1 MKLIAIKKS
10 LLIAPIVLGSML
22 IPITSAHAAEYT
34 IDPRFDGNPNI
45 GVKQTLSTGYSFH
58 HGNAPGLP
66 TPSRN
71 NQGVY
76 VGGYWSGKVT
86 VTAHYMF
93 TSMDKLVMLDVS
105 GRGSDNTATVYG
117 RGFYDANFLAKA
129 GYNSWT
135 EYNIRYPE
143 KDDYNKNDNGNHIM
157 NVLNDRNSNIFFG
170 SIHYNAATSM
180 ADPTYLRSTNPGL
193 KNRYVVSADADGK
206 FTPFDAVNRTFVHN
220 NNMTD
225 RKAVWQATRL
235 GDISINST
243 KNDIKWLNNTT
254 GVTDNTPDHI
264 APSGQ
269 YLINSNHDGDK
280 KMLSW
285 TTGDTNSKNKYF
297 TTGDTVSFRNMSP
310 IIQDGG
316 KNDGLTAFRSNQVFR
331 QSIWI
336 PDGFDYT
343 DGSARLYAIKTDGSR
358 VDATSRASFVL
369 SRASYDSVSNWS
381 ADGSTTTDMHRLVAT
396 VTNIKA
402 TGNGDYNNSS
412 TIGYSL
418 IVPTKVNATAHT
430 DRPYAIRGGSQILN
444 GEWHDS
450 GTDKVYIWNPS
461 KPASTTTSANAIV
474 FNNDSASD
482 FGENT
487 LFYDGG
493 SFANNKTF
501 RSNED
506 DGYYTWHRMNASAAV
521 PDYVLNDKGFNS
533 SIAPWQST
541 QPLVFTIPYD
551 NRYVTPIGGMIQR
564 SINFPSPVISV
575 QGQGQNYGWQNAVGD
590 SQTAGTT
597 GQNLR
602 LEGVKIKLNNADA
615 TFPGD
620 IEYQAH
626 VQNEGWNGWVKNG
639 QLGGIES
646 RGLQMEAL
654 QIRLTGE
661 LANNYDV
668 QYRAYVNGD
677 GWQGW
682 VSNGAV
688 AGTTGQGKTMEA
700 VQVRLVKKA
709 NGGTPLIQRM
719 NVGTNGITGQ
729 DTGSS
734 YVITIPAS
742 LVNAYRNQNVD
753 WGAVLKYKVKT
764 NIPGKGVKISSA
776 PSSDDEVSGKQTSG
790 TVYNYLE
797 TPSNTFTFDTV
808 SKDGDHL
815 PINQF
820 GSNLNDSV
828 HFVNGQEYG
837 YESQFGNIAKVSGSS
852 GVGEPLKKV
861 QLTASIKPNQIV
873 NAANV
878 YKGNTLVWSG
888 YVKAGQTALQGSS
901 KANIN
906 GLSASDW
913 ASSFSGTIATSDNNS
928 AHNRTIGVGKTITIN
943 ASSNLLNNKTALY
956 DADDLRMVLLTDT
969 DDANN
974 QTNLTSNYGDTGNE
988 LTGTLT
994 NSTGLVNDSSGTLSQ
1009 QVSRVKPG
1017 AMIVK
1022 HGQWPA
1028 SLNDNG
1034 SSINLNSSSIQGRE
1048 VFDYRLSQFLGNSN
1062 LPTEGYATPFSMT
1075 AAYNTH
1081 AEPTGV
1087 SDITVKAYDLAGH
1100 ITDVTKQFTIA
1111 INGGKVSAVMNQDAV
1126 NAVTGKVGSAYNK
1139 LYVLNVPMKNQTD
1152 TASTVRN
1159 EIDGSANI
1167 NGQTV
1172 DAPYINE
1179 FIPPE
1184 TPYMYGYSATSA
1196 SDSFTPSDPEKDK
1209 GKIAYGTS
1217 DGASTSAQISTA
1229 PVQWVIREQL
1239 GDMSNPKNPQKYN
1252 YAKFNATF
1260 PDAALFQNGSN
1271 VTWHVYNESG
1281 TDVSSKFTGSATTG
1295 SGFKIQASDSFLKDM
1310 SNYNHKYY
1318 FVINQTTQNS
1328 HANRLAMA
1336 TKAGLGNVFS
1346 AFRSLKSA
1354 MTAFFGA
1361 VGIGNTDKTVAT
1373 QNFDMQSDLNL
1384 LQVNSTKS
1392 GLNEKMSELNT
1403 NPFTNGKYNIQ
1414 NVALAR
1420 PLSGYTITGA
1430 ASQYATDARKY
1441 ESYTTSFTANGADT
1455 AQAVTPG
1462 SVKIIDSVTN
1472 TDVTSEYNVT
1482 VSDQKVIVVASQK
1495 ALDRLHG
1502 YHKTA
1507 ANANAQ
1513 DIVTFHVGTW
1523 GSRQS
1528 DTVATWYATHN
1539 INGYNDAQ
1547 SVERVTI
1554 PQAHAGHKEIY
1565 VSPAGQNKWQT
1576 TDMTLNSISEAVDLK
1591 IRVTVPNDLH
1601 NKDMTDFIAHYVGS
1615 EITPF
1620 VNQADATATVMLG
1633 ENNDYSKGSV
1643 MVPTNATASSKS
1655 LNDSRVLWELPS
1667 TLVAQLNTTNAINA
1681 APTYTVIIH
1690 NIRFTP
1696 TSSRT
1701 IDQYTSYLTKDNQVV
1716 IPVGGV
1722 TTSSNGSQAPM
1733 DGNYFEGR
1741 NGGIVD
1747 STIGSLG
1754 SGATL
1759 GTHSGKINIILSTAD
1774 ARQEGYVN
1782 GGESNTSFTRT
1793 GSN

>member
-1 MKLIAIKKS
+1 MNNKLLLKS
-10 LLIAPIVLGSML
+10 LMIAPLALSLLAIA
-22 IPITSAHAAEYT
+22 PKNAHADAYT
-34 IDPRFDGNPNI
+34 VDPRFAGNPNI
-45 GVKQTLSTGYSFH
+45 GVNQSITTRYSFH
-58 HGNAPGLP
+58 HGGNPVLG
-66 TPSRN
+66 SDNIWR
-71 NQGVY
+71 
-76 VGGYWSGKVT
+76 GGYWAGATNVSLTYKFISMNQMVVVANGASASTYTNSST
-86 VTAHYMF
+86 V
-93 TSMDKLVMLDVS
+93 
-105 GRGSDNTATVYG
+105 RGG
-117 RGFYDANFLAKA
+117 GFYDTNFLAKF
-129 GYNSWT
+129 GYNSWVQ
-135 EYNIRYPE
+135 NGVSQPE
-143 KDDYNKNDNGNHIM
+143 KRSDYDYSSGLMSYITNQANGIWY
-157 NVLNDRNSNIFFG
+157 G
-170 SIHYNAATSM
+170 STHYNASTSFQRNVYYYERQSGVQS
-180 ADPTYLRSTNPGL
+180 DYLVYGDSNNDFVPFTVI
-193 KNRYVVSADADGK
+193 NRYFMDNHTQAQWAAAPLGNI
-206 FTPFDAVNRTFVHN
+206 TLN
-220 NNMTD
+220 N
-225 RKAVWQATRL
+225 A
-235 GDISINST
+235 
-243 KNDIKWLNNTT
+243 DIKWINNTT
-254 GVTDNTPDHI
+254 GADNYTSYKQGYVI
-264 APSGQ
+264 APGGS
-269 YLINSNHDGDK
+269 YTINNNHDSDK

-285 TTGDTNSKNKYF
+285 PSGGSTGKYYTTGDKL
-297 TTGDTVSFRNMSP
+297 VLRNMSP
-310 IIQDGG
+310 IIQADGSDYG
-316 KNDGLTAFRSNQVFR
+316 KSKNGGLSKFQPNQVFR
-331 QSIWI
+331 QALWI
-336 PDGFDYT
+336 PDGFTYNMGDAKVYAIQT
-343 DGSARLYAIKTDGSR
+343 DGSKIDVTDRFDQFYGTYGGTDT
-358 VDATSRASFVL
+358 VT
-369 SRASYDSVSNWS
+369 NWS
-381 ADGSTTTDMHRLVAT
+381 QDGSTTTNMRRLVFTAK
-396 VTNIKA
+396 NINDNS
-402 TGNGDYNNSS
+402 TGGYNNAK
-412 TIGYSL
+412 TVGYSVM
-418 IVPTKVNATAHT
+418 VPVTVNATAHT
-430 DRPYAIRGGSQILN
+430 DKPYAIRGGSQIIN
-444 GEWHDS
+444 GVWHDT
-450 GTDKVYIWNPS
+450 GTDKIYIWNPS
-461 KPASTTTSANAIV
+461 KPVSTTTSANATV
-474 FNNDSASD
+474 FKNDSVSD
-482 FGENT
+482 FTENT
-487 LFYDGG
+487 LFYDGD

-506 DGYYTWHRMNASAAV
+506 DGYYTWHRMIASAAV
-521 PDYVLNDKGFNS
+521 PDYVLNNKASDS

-551 NRYVTPIGGMIQR
+551 NRYVTPIGG
-564 SINFPSPVISV
+564 SV
-575 QGQGQNYGWQNAVGD
+575 SRNMPTW
-590 SQTAGTT
+590 TT
-597 GQNLR
+597 M
-602 LEGVKIKLNNADA
+602 
-615 TFPGD
+615 T
-620 IEYQAH
+620 
-626 VQNEGWNGWVKNG
+626 
-639 QLGGIES
+639 
-646 RGLQMEAL
+646 
-654 QIRLTGE
+654 
-661 LANNYDV
+661 
-668 QYRAYVNGD
+668 
-677 GWQGW
+677 
-682 VSNGAV
+682 
-688 AGTTGQGKTMEA
+688 
-700 VQVRLVKKA
+700 
-709 NGGTPLIQRM
+709 
-719 NVGTNGITGQ
+719 VGTNGITGQ

-742 LVNAYRNQNVD
+742 LVNAYRDQNVD

-764 NIPGKGVKISSA
+764 NIPGKGVQIAST
-776 PSSDDEVSGKQTSG
+776 PSSNDEVSGQQAG
-790 TVYNYLE
+790 DTVYNYLE
-797 TPSNTFTFDTV
+797 SPTNTFTFDTV
-808 SKDGDHL
+808 SEYGDRL
-815 PINQF
+815 PISQF

-837 YESQFGNIAKVSGSS
+837 YESQFGNIAKASGSS

-873 NAANV
+873 SSANV

-888 YVKAGQTALQGSS
+888 YVRIGETKLTGSS
-901 KANIN
+901 RANIN

-913 ASSFSGTIATSDNNS
+913 SSSFSGTITTSDNNS

-943 ASSNLLNNKTALY
+943 ASSDLLNNKTALY
-956 DADDLRMVLLTDT
+956 DTDDLHMVLLTDT
-969 DDANN
+969 DDAAN
-974 QTNLTSNYGDTGNE
+974 QTNLTTNYGDTGNE
-988 LTGTLT
+988 LMGTLT
-994 NSTGLVNDSSGTLSQ
+994 NSIGLLNDSSSTLAQ
-1009 QVSRVKPG
+1009 RVSRVKPG

-1034 SSINLNSSSIQGRE
+1034 DSINLNSSSIQGRE

-1075 AAYNTH
+1075 AAYNIQ
-1081 AEPTGV
+1081 AQPTGV
-1087 SDITVKAYDLAGH
+1087 SDITVKAYDLAGN
-1100 ITDVTKQFTIA
+1100 ITDVTKQFTITT
-1111 INGGKVSAVMNQDAV
+1111 NSGKVSAVMNQDAV

-1152 TASTVRN
+1152 NASTVRN
-1159 EIDGSANI
+1159 EIDGSATI

-1172 DAPYINE
+1172 NAPYINE

-1184 TPYMYGYSATSA
+1184 TPYMYGYSATSTA
-1196 SDSFTPSDPEKDK
+1196 DSFTPSDPEKDK

-1217 DGASTSAQISTA
+1217 DGASTSTQISTA

-1239 GDMSNPKNPQKYN
+1239 GDMSNPNNPQKYA

-1260 PDAALFQNGSN
+1260 PDAALFQNGSK

-1336 TKAGLGNVFS
+1336 AKAGLGNVFS

-1384 LQVNSTKS
+1384 LQINSTKS

-1403 NPFTNGKYNIQ
+1403 NPFTNGKYTIQ

-1430 ASQYATDARKY
+1430 ASQYATDAREY

-1507 ANANAQ
+1507 ANADTQ
-1513 DIVTFHVGTW
+1513 DIVTFHVDTW

-1539 INGYNDAQ
+1539 INSYNDAQ

-1576 TDMTLNSISEAVDLK
+1576 TDMTLDSISEAVDLK

-1601 NKDMTDFIAHYVGS
+1601 NKDFTDFIAHYVGS

-1633 ENNDYSKGSV
+1633 ENNDYSKGSA
-1643 MVPTNATASSKS
+1643 MVPTNASASSNS
-1655 LNDSRVLWELPS
+1655 LNNSRVLWQLPS
-1667 TLVAQLNTTNAINA
+1667 TLVTQLNTTNAINA

-1696 TSSRT
+1696 TNSRT
-1701 IDQYTSYLTKDNQVV
+1701 IDQYTSYLTKNNQVV

-1741 NGGIVD
+1741 NGAIVD

-1754 SGATL
+1754 SGTTL
-1759 GTHSGKINIILSTAD
+1759 GAHSGQINIILSTAN
-1774 ARQEGYVN
+1774 ALQEGYVN
-1782 GGESNTSFTRT
+1782 GGESNTSFTST

>member
-1 MKLIAIKKS
+1 M
-10 LLIAPIVLGSML
+10 IAPIVLGAL
-22 IPITSAHAAEYT
+22 IINSSTAHADDYA
-34 IDPRFDGNPNI
+34 IDPRFTGNPDMN
-45 GVKQTLSTGYSFH
+45 VTKSLSQWFSFH
-58 HGNAPGLP
+58 HGGLYSDPPRNAD
-66 TPSRN
+66 
-71 NQGVY
+71 GVF
-76 VGGYWSGKVT
+76 VGGYWSGKLDVNGTYKFISMDKMVILSANVNGSQNTATNTGGGFYDGMFVAPNDYQSWIQKGVSQPERRASYDYGSDLINT
-86 VTAHYMF
+86 VSKNNRLIYGAIHYNGS
-93 TSMDKLVMLDVS
+93 TSMDASNYRQASAGLPSQYIVS
-105 GRGSDNTATVYG
+105 A
-117 RGFYDANFLAKA
+117 
-129 GYNSWT
+129 
-135 EYNIRYPE
+135 
-143 KDDYNKNDNGNHIM
+143 
-157 NVLNDRNSNIFFG
+157 NSNGDFIPF
-170 SIHYNAATSM
+170 NLVNRTLNVAAGNQSNWTAS
-180 ADPTYLRSTNPGL
+180 
-193 KNRYVVSADADGK
+193 
-206 FTPFDAVNRTFVHN
+206 PFDAIHIKAADVN
-220 NNMTD
+220 
-225 RKAVWQATRL
+225 
-235 GDISINST
+235 
-243 KNDIKWLNNTT
+243 IKWINNTT

-269 YLINSNHDGDK
+269 YLINDNHDGDM

-285 TTGDTNSKNKYF
+285 TTGDVNSNNKYF

-316 KNDGLTAFRSNQVFR
+316 KNGGLANFRSDQVFR

-343 DGSARLYAIKTDGSR
+343 DGTARLYAIKTDGSR
-358 VDATSRASFVL
+358 VDVTSRASFVL
-369 SRASYDSVSNWS
+369 SRASSDSVSGWS

-396 VTNIKA
+396 VTNINA
-402 TGNGDYNNSS
+402 TGDGDYNNPS

-430 DRPYAIRGGSQILN
+430 DKPYAIRGGSQIIN
-444 GEWHDS
+444 GIWHDT
-450 GTDKVYIWNPS
+450 GTDKVYIWTPP
-461 KPASTTTSANAIV
+461 KPASTPTSANATV
-474 FNNDSASD
+474 FKNDSSSD
-482 FGENT
+482 FAQNT
-487 LFYDGG
+487 LFYDDG
-493 SFANNKTF
+493 SYANNKTF
-501 RSNED
+501 RSNES
-506 DGYYTWHRMNASAAV
+506 DGYYTWHRMNASDAV
-521 PDYVLNDKGFNS
+521 PDYVFNNKGAGS
-533 SIAPWQST
+533 GIGPWQST

-551 NRYVTPIGGMIQR
+551 NRYVTPIGGNVTR
-564 SINFPSPVISV
+564 SANVPSPVISV
-575 QGQGQNYGWQNAVGD
+575 QGQGQNYGWQGAVGD
-590 SQTAGTT
+590 GQTAGTT

-602 LEGVKIKLNNADA
+602 MEGVKIKLNNAYS
-615 TFPGD
+615 TFQGD

-626 VQNEGWNGWVKNG
+626 VQNIGWQGWVKNG
-639 QLGGIES
+639 QLGGTEGRS
-646 RGLQMEAL
+646 LQMEAL

-668 QYRAYVNGD
+668 QYRAYVNGV
-677 GWQGW
+677 GWQDW
-682 VSNGAV
+682 VYNGAV
-688 AGTTGQGKTMEA
+688 AGTTGQGKAMEA
-700 VQVRLVKKA
+700 IQVRLVKKA
-709 NGGTPLIQRM
+709 NGASLTQTL
-719 NVGTNGITGQ
+719 NVGSNGITGQ

-742 LVNAYRNQNVD
+742 LVNAYRNVNVD

-764 NIPGKGVKISSA
+764 NIPGKGVQISSA
-776 PSSDDEVSGKQTSG
+776 PSTNDEVSGQQASG
-790 TVYNYLE
+790 SVYNYLE
-797 TPSNTFTFDTV
+797 TPADTYTFDTV
-808 SKDGDHL
+808 SMKADRL
-815 PINQF
+815 PVNQF

-837 YESQFGNIAKVSGSS
+837 YESQFGNIAKMSGSS

-873 NAANV
+873 NIVDV

-888 YVKAGQTALQGSS
+888 AVVSGLPVLLGS
-901 KANIN
+901 AHGNIN
-906 GLSASDW
+906 GVSVSDW
-913 ASSFSGTIATSDNNS
+913 SSGFTGTITTSDNNP
-928 AHNRTIGVGKTITIN
+928 AHNRVLGVGKTITIN
-943 ASSNLLNNKTALY
+943 VNSNLLNNKTALY
-956 DADDLRMVLLTDT
+956 DADDLRMVVRVDN
-969 DDANN
+969 DDAVN
-974 QTNLTSNYGDTGNE
+974 QTSLTSNYGDAGNE

-994 NSTGLVNDSSGTLSQ
+994 NSTGLVNDSSSTLSQ

-1022 HGQWPA
+1022 HGQWPS

-1075 AAYNTH
+1075 ASYN
-1081 AEPTGV
+1081 AQAQPTGV
-1087 SDITVKAYDLAGH
+1087 SDIIVKAYDLAGN
-1100 ITDVTKQFTIA
+1100 ITDVTKQFTIT
-1111 INGGKVSAVMNQDAV
+1111 IDNGKVSAVMNQDAV

-1139 LYVLNVPMKNQTD
+1139 LYVLSVPMKNQSD
-1152 TASTVRN
+1152 TAATVRN
-1159 EIDGSANI
+1159 GINGSANI

-1172 DAPYINE
+1172 DAPYISE

-1184 TPYMYGYSATSA
+1184 TPYMYGYSATSSA
-1196 SDSFTPSDPEKDK
+1196 NSFDPKDPEKDK

-1239 GDMSNPKNPQKYN
+1239 GDMSSPNVPQKYN
-1252 YAKFNATF
+1252 YAKFNVTF

-1318 FVINQTTQNS
+1318 FVINQTTQNN

-1336 TKAGLGNVFS
+1336 AKAGLGNVFS

-1373 QNFDMQSDLNL
+1373 QNFDMQSDMNL
-1384 LQVNSTKS
+1384 LQINSTKS
-1392 GLNEKMSELNT
+1392 GLNEKMSELNA
-1403 NPFTNGKYNIQ
+1403 NPFTNGKYSIQ
-1414 NVALAR
+1414 NVALVR
-1420 PLSGYTITGA
+1420 PLSGYTVTGA
-1430 ASQYATDARKY
+1430 ASQYATDARAY

-1482 VSDQKVIVVASQK
+1482 VNDQKVIVVASQK

-1502 YHKTA
+1502 YHKA
-1507 ANANAQ
+1507 ASNADAQ
-1513 DIVTFHVGTW
+1513 DIVSFHVDTW

-1565 VSPAGQNKWQT
+1565 VSPAGQNKWQS
-1576 TDMTLNSISEAVDLK
+1576 TDMTLSSISDAVDLK

-1601 NKDMTDFIAHYVGS
+1601 NKDMSDFIAHYVGS

-1620 VNQADATATVMLG
+1620 VNQAEATATVMLG
-1633 ENNDYSKGSV
+1633 ENDDYSKGSA
-1643 MVPTNATASSKS
+1643 MVPTNADVSSKS

-1667 TLVAQLNTTNAINA
+1667 TLVTQLNTTNAINA

-1696 TSSRT
+1696 TNSRT
-1701 IDQYTSYLTKDNQVV
+1701 IDQYTAYLAKNDQVV

-1722 TTSSNGSQAPM
+1722 TTSSTGSQAPM

-1741 NGGIVD
+1741 NGAIVD

-1754 SGATL
+1754 SGTSL
-1759 GTHSGKINIILSTAD
+1759 GAHSGKINIILSTAD

-1782 GGESNTSFTRT
+1782 GGESNTSFTST

>member
-22 IPITSAHAAEYT
+22 IPFTSAHAAEYT

-45 GVKQTLSTGYSFH
+45 GVKQSLSAWYSFH
-58 HGNAPGLP
+58 HGGYPGMNAA
-66 TPSRN
+66 
-71 NQGVY
+71 GVHI
-76 VGGYWSGKVT
+76 GGYWSGKTT
-86 VTAHYMF
+86 VTGHYKF
-93 TSMDKLVMLDVS
+93 TSMDKLVMLDATGVN
-105 GRGSDNTATVYG
+105 SDNSASVIG
-117 RGFYDANFLAKA
+117 GGFYDADFLSPA
-129 GYNSWT
+129 GYNSWI
-135 EYNIRYPE
+135 EKNVHQPE
-143 KDDYNKNDNGNHIM
+143 RTNFNENDNGNKLM
-157 NVLNDRNSNIFFG
+157 NIISDKSNDIFFG
-170 SIHYNAATSM
+170 AFHYNKTTSM
-180 ADPTYLRSTNPGL
+180 ENPRFLRTASAGL
-193 KNRYVVSADADGK
+193 KSSYDVSANSDGT
-206 FTPFDAVNRTFVHN
+206 FSPFDAVNRYFADNHTS
-220 NNMTD
+220 
-225 RKAVWQATRL
+225 AVWQASRL

-243 KNDIKWLNNTT
+243 KNDIKWINNTT

-269 YLINSNHDGDK
+269 YLINDNHDGDK

-285 TTGDTNSKNKYF
+285 STGDVNSKNKYF

-316 KNDGLTAFRSNQVFR
+316 KNGGLTAFRSNQVFR

-358 VDATSRASFVL
+358 VDVTSRASFVL

-412 TIGYSL
+412 IIGYSL

-430 DRPYAIRGGSQILN
+430 DKPYAIRGGSQIIN
-444 GEWHDS
+444 GVWHDT

-506 DGYYTWHRMNASAAV
+506 DGYYAWHRMIASAAV

-551 NRYVTPIGGMIQR
+551 NRYVTPIGGNVSRNM
-564 SINFPSPVISV
+564 PT
-575 QGQGQNYGWQNAVGD
+575 W
-590 SQTAGTT
+590 TT
-597 GQNLR
+597 M
-602 LEGVKIKLNNADA
+602 
-615 TFPGD
+615 T
-620 IEYQAH
+620 
-626 VQNEGWNGWVKNG
+626 
-639 QLGGIES
+639 
-646 RGLQMEAL
+646 
-654 QIRLTGE
+654 
-661 LANNYDV
+661 
-668 QYRAYVNGD
+668 
-677 GWQGW
+677 
-682 VSNGAV
+682 
-688 AGTTGQGKTMEA
+688 
-700 VQVRLVKKA
+700 
-709 NGGTPLIQRM
+709 
-719 NVGTNGITGQ
+719 VGTNGITGQ

-734 YVITIPAS
+734 YVITVPAS

-776 PSSDDEVSGKQTSG
+776 SSTNDEVSGQQASG
-790 TVYNYLE
+790 NVYNYLE
-797 TPSNTFTFDTV
+797 TPSSTFTFDTV
-808 SKDGDHL
+808 SKYGDHL
-815 PINQF
+815 PISQF

-861 QLTASIKPNQIV
+861 QLMASIKPNQIV

-888 YVKAGQTALQGSS
+888 YVRVGQTALQGSS
-901 KANIN
+901 SANIN

-913 ASSFSGTIATSDNNS
+913 SSSFSGTIATSDNNS

-943 ASSNLLNNKTALY
+943 ASSDLLNNKTALY
-956 DADDLRMVLLTDT
+956 DTDDLHMVLLTDT
-969 DDANN
+969 DDAAN
-974 QTNLTSNYGDTGNE
+974 QTNLTTNYGDTGNE
-988 LTGTLT
+988 LMGTLT
-994 NSTGLVNDSSGTLSQ
+994 NSIGLLNDSSSTLAQ

-1087 SDITVKAYDLAGH
+1087 SDITVKAYDLAGN

-1159 EIDGSANI
+1159 DIGGSANI

-1271 VTWHVYNESG
+1271 VTWRVYNESG

-1328 HANRLAMA
+1328 HDNRLAMA

-1482 VSDQKVIVVASQK
+1482 ISDQKVIVVASQK

-1507 ANANAQ
+1507 ANADTQ
-1513 DIVTFHVGTW
+1513 DIVTFHVDTW

-1528 DTVATWYATHN
+1528 DTVVTWYATHN

-1547 SVERVTI
+1547 SAERVTI

-1681 APTYTVIIH
+1681 APTYTVIIR

-1759 GTHSGKINIILSTAD
+1759 GAHSGKINIILSTAD

-1782 GGESNTSFTRT
+1782 GGESNTSFTST

>member
-1 MKLIAIKKS
+1 M
-10 LLIAPIVLGSML
+10 IAPVVLGAFIVNSS
-22 IPITSAHAAEYT
+22 TAHADYT
-34 IDPRFDGNPNI
+34 VDPRFTGNPDINV
-45 GVKQTLSTGYSFH
+45 VKSLSQWYSFH
-58 HGNAPGLP
+58 HGGSTEPQ
-66 TPSRN
+66 RN
-71 NQGVY
+71 SQGVF
-76 VGGYWSGKVT
+76 VGGYWSGKVN
-86 VTAHYMF
+86 VTAHYKF
-93 TSMDKLVMLDVS
+93 ISMDELVMLDAS
-105 GRGSDNTATVYG
+105 ADGSDNSATNHG
-117 RGFYDANFLAKA
+117 RGFYDANFLAPS
-129 GYNSWT
+129 GYKDWIQ
-135 EYNIRYPE
+135 YNIRYPE
-143 KDDYNKNDNGNHIM
+143 RTSYNVNDNGNQIM
-157 NVLNDRNSNIFFG
+157 NIINNRNNNIFYG
-170 SIHYNAATSM
+170 AIHYNASTSM
-180 ADPTYLRSTNPGL
+180 AEPEYLRKAHAGL
-193 KNRYVVSADADGK
+193 NGSYVVTANADGV
-206 FTPFDAVNRTFVHN
+206 FVPFDAVNRTFEHDN
-220 NNMTD
+220 QFTD
-225 RKAVWQATRL
+225 RKAIWHADKL
-235 GDISINST
+235 WDISINAT
-243 KNDIKWLNNTT
+243 KSDIKWLNNTT

-285 TTGDTNSKNKYF
+285 TTGDTDRNNKYF

-316 KNDGLTAFRSNQVFR
+316 KNGGLTAFRSNQVFR

-358 VDATSRASFVL
+358 VDVTSRASFVL
-369 SRASYDSVSNWS
+369 STASYDSVSNWS
-381 ADGSTTTDMHRLVAT
+381 ADGTTATNMHRLVAT

-402 TGNGDYNNSS
+402 TGNGDYNNAS

-430 DRPYAIRGGSQILN
+430 DKPYAIRGGSQIIN
-444 GEWHDS
+444 GVWHDT

-461 KPASTTTSANAIV
+461 KPSPTTTSANATV
-474 FNNDSASD
+474 FKNDSSSD
-482 FGENT
+482 FTENT
-487 LFYDGG
+487 QFYDDG
-493 SFANNKTF
+493 SYANNKTF
-501 RSNED
+501 RSNEN
-506 DGYYTWHRMNASAAV
+506 DGYYAWHRMNASDAV
-521 PDYVLNDKGFNS
+521 PDYVLNNKSSDS

-551 NRYVTPIGGMIQR
+551 NRYVTPVGGMIQR
-564 SINFPSPVISV
+564 SVNFPSPVISV
-575 QGQGQNYGWQNAVGD
+575 QGQGQNYGWQNPVGD

-602 LEGVKIKLNNADA
+602 LEGVKIQLNNANA
-615 TFPGD
+615 TYPGD

-626 VQNEGWNGWVKNG
+626 VQNDGWEGWVKNG
-639 QLGGIES
+639 QLGGTQGRS
-646 RGLQMEAL
+646 LQMEAL

-677 GWQGW
+677 GWQDW

-688 AGTTGQGKTMEA
+688 AGTTGQGKSMGA

-709 NGGTPLIQRM
+709 NGGTPSTQTM
-719 NVGTNGITGQ
+719 TVGTNGITGQ

-764 NIPGKGVKISSA
+764 NIPGKGVQIASI
-776 PSSDDEVSGKQTSG
+776 PSTYDEVSGQQNSN

-797 TPSNTFTFDTV
+797 SPINTFTFDTV
-808 SKDGDHL
+808 ARNGDHL
-815 PINQF
+815 PINKF
-820 GSNLNDSV
+820 GSNLNNSI

-852 GVGEPLKKV
+852 GVGEPLRKV

-888 YVKAGQTALQGSS
+888 YVQNGNTKLQGSS
-901 KANIN
+901 HANIN

-913 ASSFSGTIATSDNNS
+913 TSAFDGTITTTDNDPT
-928 AHNRTIGVGKTITIN
+928 HNRTVGVGKTVTVT
-943 ASSNLLNNKTALY
+943 ATDSLRNNKTALY
-956 DADDLRMVLLTDT
+956 DNDDLHMVLLTDT
-969 DDANN
+969 DDPNN
-974 QTNLTSNYGDTGNE
+974 QTNLTSNYGDFGNA

-994 NSTGLVNDSSGTLSQ
+994 SSNGLTSDLSDTLSQ

-1062 LPTEGYATPFSMT
+1062 LPTEGYATPLSMT
-1075 AAYNTH
+1075 AAYNSQ
-1081 AEPTGV
+1081 AQPTGV
-1087 SDITVKAYDLAGH
+1087 SDITVKAYDLAGNV
-1100 ITDVTKQFTIA
+1100 TDVTNQFTIT
-1111 INGGKVSAVMNQDAV
+1111 INSGKVSAVMNQDAV

-1159 EIDGSANI
+1159 EINGSTMI

-1172 DAPYINE
+1172 NAPYIDE

-1196 SDSFTPSDPEKDK
+1196 SDSFAPSDPEKDK

-1239 GDMSNPKNPQKYN
+1239 GDMSNPKNPQKYG

-1310 SNYNHKYY
+1310 SNYGHKYY
-1318 FVINQTTQNS
+1318 FVINQTTQNN

-1336 TKAGLGNVFS
+1336 AKAGLGNVFS

-1384 LQVNSTKS
+1384 LQINSTKS

-1403 NPFTNGKYNIQ
+1403 NPFTNGKYTIQ

-1430 ASQYATDARKY
+1430 VSQYATDAREY

-1455 AQAVTPG
+1455 EQAVTPS
-1462 SVKIIDSVTN
+1462 SVKIVDSVN
-1472 TDVTSEYNVT
+1472 NSDVTSEYNVT

-1495 ALDRLHG
+1495 ALDRLHN

-1507 ANANAQ
+1507 ANANTQ
-1513 DIVTFHVGTW
+1513 DIVTFHVDTW

-1539 INGYNDAQ
+1539 INSYNDAQ

-1576 TDMTLNSISEAVDLK
+1576 TDMKLDSISEAIDLK

-1601 NKDMTDFIAHYVGS
+1601 NKDYTDFIAHYIGS

-1633 ENNDYSKGSV
+1633 ENSDYSKGSA
-1643 MVPTNATASSKS
+1643 MVPTNTNASSNS
-1655 LNDSRVLWELPS
+1655 LNNSRVLWQLPS
-1667 TLVAQLNTTNAINA
+1667 TLVAELNTTNAINA

-1696 TSSRT
+1696 TTSRT
-1701 IDQYTSYLTKDNQVV
+1701 VDQYASYLTKNDQVV

-1733 DGNYFEGR
+1733 NGNYFEGR
-1741 NGGIVD
+1741 NGAIVD

-1754 SGATL
+1754 SGTTL
-1759 GTHSGKINIILSTAD
+1759 GAHSGQINIILSSAN
-1774 ARQEGYVN
+1774 ALQEGYVN
-1782 GGESNTSFTRT
+1782 GGESNTSFTNT
-1793 GSN
+1793 GSNQ